1 MPPKASA
8 PRPIDSAEAAR
19 RRTRRF
25 RLVMAGLVLL
35 ALAASLTALF
45 AGRYGLP
52 SSDILTALLHPETHS
67 PAASVVWDVRV
78 PRILLALLAG
88 AGLAASG
95 AAFQALFA
103 NPLAA
108 PDTLGVATGA
118 SFGAVLG
125 ILWGWG
131 AFAIQCL
138 SVLSGLAAIAL
149 VVLVSRTRTG
159 GGGSILMIVLA
170 GMVVGALFT
179 ALVSLVKYAADP
191 QDVLPSITFWLM
203 GSMTG
208 ATTSAILTGLP
219 LLIAGGLVLWL
230 LRWRLNAATLP
241 AEEAASLGINVPLLR
256 AAVILAATL
265 MTASVVSLCGLIG
278 WVGLLVPHAAR
289 LIFGAGND
297 RVLPASMVLGGIFLL
312 VIDTLARTMTE
323 SEIPVSILTALV
335 GAPVFILL
343 MRRTSARLG

>member
-1 MPPKASA
+1 MKPEAAAIPHNSA
-8 PRPIDSAEAAR
+8 QEAR

-35 ALAASLTALF
+35 ALAASLAALF

-52 SSDILTALLHPETHS
+52 ASDILSALLHPQTHS
-67 PAASVVWDVRV
+67 PASSVIWDVRI

-159 GGGSILMIVLA
+159 GGSILMIVLA

-208 ATTSAILTGLP
+208 ATTSSILTGLP
-219 LLIAGGLVLWL
+219 LLLAGGLVLWL

-289 LIFGAGND
+289 LVFGAGND

-323 SEIPVSILTALV
+323 SEIPVSILTAVV